1 MTKNTQDNGTVFV
14 ECVSQSER
22 FGINE
27 ITFVSIKGLHF
38 IGCEGNTVT
47 QMEHFILQDTTFQ
60 GTEAWVEAHHSEC

>member
-27 ITFVSIKGLHF
+27 ITFVSIKGHTDCIPKGKTPNKNLS
-38 IGCEGNTVT
+38 
-47 QMEHFILQDTTFQ
+47 L
-60 GTEAWVEAHHSEC
+60 